1 MWLSRGFG
9 WDAYV
14 VVGLV
19 DTRTATLDQ
28 SHLACPLLTEELE
41 TGEAGEAQ
49 GSARP
54 QLYRLQEPVALVSR
68 FQQFLASREES
79 GQQGAATTAASR
91 DSGHQQTLHGWVYV
105 ETDNLAFFIEPTT
118 GQRHS
123 IASAAYIKI
132 NCLFN
137 DQNYWLNLKEGN
149 LSRKGKKLELDNKS
163 KWLRL
168 IQEVSN
174 KKKPKQ
180 EKKTTE
186 IGIGLM
192 KENFLGGVRVE
203 LILIE
208 NIFYTNKIVDIAQ
221 PYTGCDARLRGRRS
235 LTRRRSPRM
244 FPRGRLMSST
254 PGSRSS
260 TSRKIATSSC
270 TGRVCTFC
278 KLYLNC

>member
-41 TGEAGEAQ
+41 AGEAGEVA

-54 QLYRLQEPVALVSR
+54 QLYRLQEPVPLVSR
-68 FQQFLASREES
+68 FQQFLASREEG

-91 DSGHQQTLHGWVYV
+91 DSGHQQTLHGWVYI

-192 KENFLGGVRVE
+192 KEYFLGGVRVE
-203 LILIE
+203 LIFIE
-208 NIFYTNKIVDIAQ
+208 NIFNTILVQNIFRY
-221 PYTGCDARLRGRRS
+221 
-235 LTRRRSPRM
+235 
-244 FPRGRLMSST
+244 F
-254 PGSRSS
+254 
-260 TSRKIATSSC
+260 
-270 TGRVCTFC
+270 
-278 KLYLNC
+278 YLVQLPPTLHPV